1 MHCAAAVCHRSD
13 RVLDPSMTDLAF
25 IGTGTMGHP
34 MARNLLGANFKVH
47 AFNRSAARARS
58 LSDDGAELFE
68 DPRAAAD
75 GCSLLLTMLSDAD
88 AVLETAAPALE
99 ALQGERIWIQM
110 STIGIDGIER
120 CVELAEQ
127 AGVSLVD
134 APALGTREPA
144 QKGAL
149 VVLASGPNDARGS
162 CQPVFD
168 AVGSRTLWLGEAGGG
183 NRAGV
188 GVNSW
193 IVGVVAVLAET
204 ITLAQ
209 ALDIDPRQFF
219 EAVKGGPLDLAYA
232 QIKGGQMIDRSFD
245 DPAFRLAL
253 SRKDADLVLAA
264 AAQAGLE
271 VPVMQAVA
279 ERLALAEQAGHG
291 DEDMA
296 ATYWATAPTD

>member
-1 MHCAAAVCHRSD
+1 
-13 RVLDPSMTDLAF
+13 MTDLAF

-47 AFNRSAARARS
+47 AFNRSAERARS

-110 STIGIDGIER
+110 STIGINGIER
-120 CVELAEQ
+120 CAELAEQ

-134 APALGTREPA
+134 APVLGTREPA

-168 AVGSRTLWLGEAGGG
+168 AVGSRTLWLGEAGAGT
-183 NRAGV
+183 RAKV
-188 GVNSW
+188 VVNSW

-279 ERLALAEQAGHG
+279 ERLALAERAGHG